1 MTREHQHMTGI
12 SERLRNE
19 VCLTSQLDWQ
29 AHVALARQAAHTIDE
44 LVRAGREL
52 DPLLDSLVCYASTT
66 TEYHPNR
73 IIRDFRAALRRATGE
88 E

>member
-29 AHVALARQAAHTIDE
+29 EHVALARQAADTIDE
-44 LVRAGREL
+44 LVRALREI
-52 DPLLDSLVCYASTT
+52 DHVACMHKRGAIG
-66 TEYHPNR
+66 EAQW
-73 IIRDFRAALRRATGE
+73 IARAALRRATGE

>member
-1 MTREHQHMTGI
+1 MKRSSSSI
-12 SERLRNE
+12 SERLRDE
-19 VCLTSQLDWQ
+19 HSRTETRVRIMC
-29 AHVALARQAAHTIDE
+29 HEAAHTIDE